1 MTDQNL
7 NERVRAYLCQIAGQG
22 VPITYQALASALGL
36 VPPQTIRQLTDVLE
50 VLMAEDVAA
59 DRPMIAAL
67 VVSKTGSGL
76 PAAGFFECAARLGRF
91 DGNADLPSENTR
103 DHDAAVTFYE
113 AEFKAVIG

>member
-36 VPPQTIRQLTDVLE
+36 VPPQTICQLTDVLE

-59 DRPMIAAL
+59 EAGVDVAEEAMATDAAAAEAIATAAL
-67 VVSKTGSGL
+67 
-76 PAAGFFECAARLGRF
+76 RR
-91 DGNADLPSENTR
+91 
-103 DHDAAVTFYE
+103 
-113 AEFKAVIG
+113 